1 MLLIGWLKEGGGEMM
16 KRRRR
21 MEMRFLSKQIGCLGD
36 PKVGAWHC
44 YTLQPNQ
51 SESGTLCIVLVFHQW
66 EVICFDQWIFLK

>member
-1 MLLIGWLKEGGGEMM
+1 
-16 KRRRR
+16 
-21 MEMRFLSKQIGCLGD
+21 MRFLSKQIGCLGD